1 MIHIKSEKEIELMR
15 QSAEIMKKVLKAIKE
30 EVKEGVTTS
39 YLDFIAEKVMKEN
52 GATPSFRGVECPY
65 RGGKTYSHAICVS
78 VNDEIIHGI
87 PSGRVLKN
95 GDVVSVDVGVYKNG
109 FHSDA
114 GRTFIVGEG
123 SKIAKK
129 LVQVTEAAFFEGV
142 AQAVPGNRIGDISN
156 AIQTYVEKAGFNLL
170 REFQGHGIG
179 REMHEDPGV
188 PNVGKKGRGERLQ
201 KGMALA
207 IEPMVTEGSPNIYV
221 AKDKWTIKTADGK
234 LTAYYENTIII
245 TDGEPE
251 VLTL

>member
-39 YLDFIAEKVMKEN
+39 YLDFVAEKVMKEN
-52 GATPSFRGVECPY
+52 GAIPSFRGVECPY

-95 GDVVSVDVGVYKNG
+95 GDVVSVDVGVYKSG
-109 FHSDA
+109 FHADA

-129 LVQVTEAAFFEGV
+129 LVQVAEAAFFEGI

-188 PNVGKKGRGERLQ
+188 PNIGKKGRGERLT

-207 IEPMVTEGSPNIYV
+207 IEPMVTEGSPDIYV
-221 AKDKWTIKTADGK
+221 AKDKWTIKTKDGK
-234 LTAYYENTIII
+234 LTAYYENTIVI

-251 VLTL
+251 ILTL